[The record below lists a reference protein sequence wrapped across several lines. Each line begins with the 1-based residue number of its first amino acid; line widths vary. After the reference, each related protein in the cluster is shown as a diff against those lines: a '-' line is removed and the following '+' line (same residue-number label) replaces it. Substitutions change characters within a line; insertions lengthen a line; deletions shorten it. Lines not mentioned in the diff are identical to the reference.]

1 MQWYQKSAQEVLSEW
16 KVTQEGLDYDDAA
29 RRLKTYGLNQLAK
42 QKKESD
48 LDIFVR
54 QFKSPLIYILIFAAI
69 LVVILGKGVDALVIL
84 AVITINAVVGA
95 IQEGKAKNSL
105 ERLRSLIRH
114 KALVRRDGKELL
126 VSSDEVVPGDI
137 LIIKEGDRVTADARI
152 FESQSLKVDESI
164 LTGEAYSVSKN
175 PATIGKKNL
184 VIGDQ
189 KNMVFA
195 GTNAVSGNCEAVV
208 VQTGINSEIGKIAK
222 DVLETS
228 QIPLPL
234 SNKILKLTH
243 FVALAVAGIGLLTL
257 IAGLARGIE
266 FEEIVGAVIGLSVSI
281 VPEGLPVAVTI
292 VLAGGV
298 WRMAKQKAIVR
309 QLAAVEAMGNA
320 DALLVD
326 KTGTITTGKMVIKH
340 VFLDGS
346 IFDVTGD
353 GYEPKGKIKTLN
365 KNNTKLEKI
374 LSLCLL
380 SLNAD
385 VVYDE
390 HLGWRPSGDPTE
402 AAIAALCLKANLSRE
417 KLSKVYKVDFA
428 KPFDIKKRYI
438 EAAFLKGYEKWHV
451 LVGAPEFLSKKLKID
466 HDLLKN
472 YHELASK
479 GLRVVGVAV
488 YGPKKNKLFGWALLA
503 IEEEIREEVSMSVR
517 EAKSAG
523 FRVVMMTGDFAETAK
538 AIAHKVGIFQ
548 EGDTMITGQD
558 IENLTGEQL
567 AEKIEKVSVFAR
579 ITPEHKL
586 QIVNAFKKRG
596 FICAMTGDGVNDA
609 PALQAAN
616 LGIGLGSG
624 TQVAKD
630 SSDIVLVDDN
640 FKTIIDAISE
650 GRSIYLSLKENIL
663 FLFST
668 SLGEVLVIVG
678 AILIGLPLPLVAVQ
692 IIWLNFV
699 TDGFFVVALA
709 QDPPTKKQLKS
720 REDVNS
726 ENLVDR
732 LMLKRMFLMGFAM
745 MAVAMPIF
753 IIFSKLY
760 SLEYARSMALVM
772 LSVSQWF
779 NALNVR
785 SRTRSVFEIPVNNS
799 YLIFAFCAV
808 IVLQYLAIET
818 SFGNKILH
826 TQNLATGHW
835 ALAIGASTLIVWVEE
850 IRKAVVK
857 VRKVRKVREVREV
870 LA

>member
-1 MQWYQKSAQEVLSEW
+1 
-16 KVTQEGLDYDDAA
+16 
-29 RRLKTYGLNQLAK
+29 
-42 QKKESD
+42 
-48 LDIFVR
+48 
-54 QFKSPLIYILIFAAI
+54 
-69 LVVILGKGVDALVIL
+69 
-84 AVITINAVVGA
+84 
-95 IQEGKAKNSL
+95 
-105 ERLRSLIRH
+105 
-114 KALVRRDGKELL
+114 
-126 VSSDEVVPGDI
+126 
-137 LIIKEGDRVTADARI
+137 
-152 FESQSLKVDESI
+152 
-164 LTGEAYSVSKN
+164 
-175 PATIGKKNL
+175 
-184 VIGDQ
+184 
-189 KNMVFA
+189 
-195 GTNAVSGNCEAVV
+195 
-208 VQTGINSEIGKIAK
+208 
-222 DVLETS
+222 
-228 QIPLPL
+228 
-234 SNKILKLTH
+234 
-243 FVALAVAGIGLLTL
+243 
-257 IAGLARGIE
+257 
-266 FEEIVGAVIGLSVSI
+266 
-281 VPEGLPVAVTI
+281 
-292 VLAGGV
+292 
-298 WRMAKQKAIVR
+298 
-309 QLAAVEAMGNA
+309 
-320 DALLVD
+320 
-326 KTGTITTGKMVIKH
+326 
-340 VFLDGS
+340 
-346 IFDVTGD
+346 
-353 GYEPKGKIKTLN
+353 
-365 KNNTKLEKI
+365 
-374 LSLCLL
+374 
-380 SLNAD
+380 
-385 VVYDE
+385 
-390 HLGWRPSGDPTE
+390 
-402 AAIAALCLKANLSRE
+402 
-417 KLSKVYKVDFA
+417 
-428 KPFDIKKRYI
+428 
-438 EAAFLKGYEKWHV
+438 
-451 LVGAPEFLSKKLKID
+451 
-466 HDLLKN
+466 
-472 YHELASK
+472 
-479 GLRVVGVAV
+479 
-488 YGPKKNKLFGWALLA
+488 
-503 IEEEIREEVSMSVR
+503 MSVK
-517 EAKSAG
+517 EAKRAG

-538 AIAHKVGIFQ
+538 AIAQKVGIYQ
-548 EGDTMITGQD
+548 DGDTIITGQD
-558 IENLTGEQL
+558 VEKLSHEQL
-567 AEKIEKVSVFAR
+567 GEKIENVSVFAR
-579 ITPEHKL
+579 ITPNHKL
-586 QIVNAFKKRG
+586 KIVNAFKKRG

-678 AILIGLPLPLVAVQ
+678 SILIGLPLPLVAVQ